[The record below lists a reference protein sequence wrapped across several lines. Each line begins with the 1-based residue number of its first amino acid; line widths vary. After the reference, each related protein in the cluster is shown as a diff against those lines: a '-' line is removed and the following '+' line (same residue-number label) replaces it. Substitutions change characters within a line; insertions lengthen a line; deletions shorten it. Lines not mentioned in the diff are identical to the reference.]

1 MLAYTSTAYPG
12 KPMSILLFSLKNVPD
27 DEAEEVR
34 QLLASNSISFYET
47 PAGKWGIS
55 SPAIWL
61 HDDEELP
68 NAKALIEAYQKE
80 RFIRNRKEFESLK
93 SEGKHRTIVHAIAEN
108 PLRFVFYLAVIA
120 VVLYLSIAPFFRLGS

>member
-1 MLAYTSTAYPG
+1 
-12 KPMSILLFSLKNVPD
+12 MSILLFSLKNVPD

-47 PAGKWGIS
+47 PAGKWGMS

-61 HDDEELP
+61 HDKNKLQR
-68 NAKALIEAYQKE
+68 AASLIEAYQKE
-80 RFIRNRKEFESLK
+80 RFIRRRREFESLK

-108 PLRFVFYLAVIA
+108 PLRFVFYLAVIV
-120 VVLYLSIAPFFRLGS
+120 VVLYLSIVPFFRFGS